1 MLIFEEKYGR
11 FKTSANANI
20 PLSTL
25 NGTNS
30 AGTWLL
36 GVRDFYNE
44 DIGTL
49 NQFSMKICQEEATY
63 RNPLSITELFKDS
76 IEIYP
81 NPSNEYIFVESRHDD
96 LDIQIIDLSGRVLI
110 NSNNNE
116 IFIGNLENG
125 VYMIEIS
132 NKNNKIYKKII
143 KN

>member
-1 MLIFEEKYGR
+1 
-11 FKTSANANI
+11 
-20 PLSTL
+20 
-25 NGTNS
+25 
-30 AGTWLL
+30 
-36 GVRDFYNE
+36 
-44 DIGTL
+44 
-49 NQFSMKICQEEATY
+49 MKICQEEATY
-63 RNPLSITELFKDS
+63 RNPLSINELFKDS

>member
-1 MLIFEEKYGR
+1 
-11 FKTSANANI
+11 
-20 PLSTL
+20 
-25 NGTNS
+25 
-30 AGTWLL
+30 
-36 GVRDFYNE
+36 
-44 DIGTL
+44 
-49 NQFSMKICQEEATY
+49 MKICQEEATY

-96 LDIQIIDLSGRVLI
+96 LDIQIIDISGRVLI